1 MIFTKDD
8 CGVKEAYGMQYVRNI
23 LMMEVHKLWKIHKTV
38 KCGCPIFSKYL
49 FVKDLDSEVTF

>member
-23 LMMEVHKLWKIHKTV
+23 LMMEVHKL
-38 KCGCPIFSKYL
+38 
-49 FVKDLDSEVTF
+49 